1 MLLKYIRIRRI
12 CWENSSLHASLSPS
26 GWLTPGKEDAGESGK
41 GQGNGDVPS
50 RWKGRQKPVAQP
62 VSVWSP
68 QLTATANT
76 C

>member
-1 MLLKYIRIRRI
+1 MLGKQQ
-12 CWENSSLHASLSPS
+12 SSCFFVPFRVVD
-26 GWLTPGKEDAGESGK
+26 TPGKEDAGESGK

-68 QLTATANT
+68 QLTPTANT